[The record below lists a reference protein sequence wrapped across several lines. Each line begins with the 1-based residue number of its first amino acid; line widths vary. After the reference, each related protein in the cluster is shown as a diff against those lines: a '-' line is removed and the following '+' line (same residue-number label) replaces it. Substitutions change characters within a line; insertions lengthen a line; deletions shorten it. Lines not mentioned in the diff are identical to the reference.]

1 MRTVHEVSRLTGV
14 SVRTLRYYDAIGLLR
29 PAGVTDAGYR
39 LYDDTSLSR
48 LQSILLFRELRFSL
62 RDIRAMLDAPD
73 FNPREAVAQQI
84 RLLTL
89 ERRRLD
95 GLLALACDIQRK
107 GVYQMDFDAF
117 KQDDVSRYAQE
128 VRERWGH
135 TDAYRAC
142 QERLRGQSAAERDA
156 AAKGLMAC
164 FAALGAHREEA
175 PDAPAVQSEVDALR
189 QYITDHY
196 YPCGEETLQGLG
208 RLYVEDERFRRAID
222 KAGGEGAAAF
232 VGRAIAARRKNEG

>member
-1 MRTVHEVSRLTGV
+1 MRTVHEVSRLSGV

-29 PAGVTDAGYR
+29 PADVTDAGYR
-39 LYDDTSLSR
+39 LYDDVSLSR
-48 LQSILLFRELRFSL
+48 LQSILLFRELRFPL

-73 FNPREAVAQQI
+73 FNPQEAVAQQI

-95 GLLALACDIQRK
+95 GLLALARDIQQK

-128 VRERWGH
+128 VKERWGH
-135 TDAYRAC
+135 TAAYRAS
-142 QERLRGQSAAERDA
+142 QERQRGQSSAERDA

-175 PDAPAVQSEVDALR
+175 PDAPAVQREVDALR
-189 QYITDHY
+189 QYITDHF

-208 RLYVEDERFRRAID
+208 RLYAEDERFRRSID
-222 KAGGEGAAAF
+222 RAGGEGAADF
-232 VGRAIAARRKNEG
+232 VSRAIAARSKNEG